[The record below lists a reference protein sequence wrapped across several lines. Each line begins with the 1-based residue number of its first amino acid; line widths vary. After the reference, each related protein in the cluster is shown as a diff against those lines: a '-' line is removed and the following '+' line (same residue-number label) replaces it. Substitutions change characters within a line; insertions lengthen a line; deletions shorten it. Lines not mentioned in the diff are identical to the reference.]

1 MSTLFRTLVRM
12 LVRMLVRLGCALST
26 FVLAATMSFAYAA
39 GKDEPV
45 KVLYHFDGGLEQ
57 AVKGLRNIKN
67 HLDVEPKTRIIVV
80 AHAQGVNF
88 LLDGAAN
95 ATGNPFNIPVEEL
108 DARGVEFRVCE
119 ITLKSNKID
128 PKKLLPQVKLVPS
141 GVAEIGR
148 LQAKEGFV
156 YLKP

>member
-1 MSTLFRTLVRM
+1 MKQRLLDKTMNARTLLRP
-12 LVRMLVRLGCALST
+12 A
-26 FVLAATMSFAYAA
+26 FVFLCGLIATVAIAA
-39 GKDEPV
+39 GKDDPV
-45 KVLYHFDGGLEQ
+45 KVVYHFDAGLEQ
-57 AVKGLRNIKN
+57 ATKGLRNIKN
-67 HLDVEPKTRIIVV
+67 HLDVEPKTKIVVV

-88 LLDGAAN
+88 LLEGTTN
-95 ATGNPFNIPVEEL
+95 ATGNPYNIPVEEL

-141 GVAEIGR
+141 GVVEIGK
-148 LQAKEGFV
+148 LQAREGFA